1 MGYLDKKLAIEG
13 DPLRELDFPKEFAEL
28 RLTSMGPL
36 GDTLADFENA
46 SVEVFGGIVGELVK
60 ARIYRYK
67 RRRQNKISA
76 IVSEVLEPSPHRI
89 SGPCPYFGPCS
100 GCQWQHISYEHQLEL

>member
-67 RRRQNKISA
+67 RRRKEMISGM
-76 IVSEVLEPSPHRI
+76 VFEVIEPSPHRI
-89 SGPCPYFGPCS
+89 QSPCAYFGFCS
-100 GCQWQHISYEHQLEL
+100 GCQCR